1 MIEGEPQTVN
11 CQNMKIEPP
20 QNRSLMRSAG
30 RIFIVSLLIFGTPF
44 SVPCGKALGLESKD
58 PVVTFAS
65 FLRYRPLLSQ
75 ASSSGESGDI
85 KVMPDGTRKRRCP
98 SCGEYHLDV
107 QDAETVMPPV
117 QTPPPVPPVPDTTVG
132 LPFDSPDTGSS
143 DSMPLPPGEDG
154 DDSSITNRSVEDAA
168 RGGISS
174 LVTAGITTLGAGLMM
189 LGSGVK
195 PSEVIDGLRE
205 WIDGEGEK
213 VPSFP
218 PDLDEFEQWRHCY
231 ESRGWSYSES
241 NGTAQFTPV
250 EGASDERGWTFSEQR
265 GEFVSPG
272 ESHRPPPLPS
282 PADVAYRE
290 EVRLM
295 QEDLKR
301 HQELLDREKERLNEY
316 QKAGLDPLRGTKE
329 RIREYEKLVKLSR
342 SELDRLHEST
352 SVQSGD
358 RQPVLEPD
366 LKAEAAERVKTRADI
381 DKLIDS
387 EIAVENSKARLS
399 GSPIQ
404 RSRFRLP
411 PELDDPGEGI

>member
-1 MIEGEPQTVN
+1 
-11 CQNMKIEPP
+11 MKIKPP
-20 QNRSLMRSAG
+20 KNRSLERSAG
-30 RIFIVSLLIFGTPF
+30 RIFIVSLLIYSAPL
-44 SVPCGKALGLESKD
+44 SVLCGKAQELESKV
-58 PVVTFAS
+58 PVVTTAS

-75 ASSSGESGDI
+75 ASSSGENGDI

-107 QDAETVMPPV
+107 QDVETLVPPA
-117 QTPPPVPPVPDTTVG
+117 QTPPPVPPVSPVPDTTVG
-132 LPFDSPDTGSS
+132 LPFDSPGTGSS
-143 DSMPLPPGEDG
+143 DSMPLPPGENG
-154 DDSSITNRSVEDAA
+154 DDSSITNRTVEDAA
-168 RGGISS
+168 RAGVSS
-174 LVTAGITTLGAGLMM
+174 LVTAGVTALGAGLMM
-189 LGSGVK
+189 LGLGVK
-195 PSEVIDGLRE
+195 PNEVIEGLRE
-205 WIDGEGEK
+205 WMNGRTERA
-213 VPSFP
+213 PSFP
-218 PDLDEFEQWRHCY
+218 PDLDAFEQWRHCY
-231 ESRGWSYSES
+231 KSRGWSYSES

-265 GEFVSPG
+265 GEFVPPG

-282 PADVAYRE
+282 PTDVAYRE

-316 QKAGLDPLRGTKE
+316 QKAGIDPLRGTKE

-342 SELDRLHEST
+342 YELDRLHEST

-358 RQPVLEPD
+358 RHPVLEPD

-404 RSRFRLP
+404 RSRFHLP
-411 PELDDPGEGI
+411 PRLDDPGEGI